1 MFTSGVN
8 VLMTSGQQSVGSR
21 PTNVYYAPKTVLLRN
36 FDHIKEKQLV
46 KVIWHKAASPPQTED
61 SVVFARLR
69 KCALP
74 WGHVT
79 LAPPGEYDWT
89 CASFGPAESTT
100 HTANRSVQP
109 FLHSLRKSVVGHALP
124 LIIAPSHR
132 DLAPSNACFLGHIR
146 VQNPNGFSIGSAVFA
161 GLTSLTDRQTDH
173 AIRSATIDRIYLRI
187 VLYTMR
193 SKTEV
198 TLTID
203 V

>member
-8 VLMTSGQQSVGSR
+8 VLMTSGQQSLGSR
-21 PTNVYYAPKTVLLRN
+21 PTNVYYAPKTVLLLY

-46 KVIWHKAASPPQTED
+46 KVIWHKAASPPQTDD

-79 LAPPGEYDWT
+79 LAPPGEYDST

-124 LIIAPSHR
+124 LIIMPLRIGIWLHLMHASLGTSEFKTQTASRSVQP
-132 DLAPSNACFLGHIR
+132 FL
-146 VQNPNGFSIGSAVFA
+146 QGSLVWQ
-161 GLTSLTDRQTDH
+161 TDRQT
-173 AIRSATIDRIYLRI
+173 
-187 VLYTMR
+187 
-193 SKTEV
+193 
-198 TLTID
+198 TLFGRQQ
-203 V
+203 